1 MEEEQFKRIH
11 SRLNQ
16 LMGRSLADHALIRIA
31 LGWIAVGTDDW
42 RGVIDN
48 ARLMAIFNI
57 ENVTWSGSPEEK
69 LEIVSEARRLVEEGL
84 NDLHAALLEREQG
97 KSTI

>member
-16 LMGRSLADHALIRIA
+16 LMGRSLADHALITIA
-31 LGWIAVGTDDW
+31 LGLIAVGTDDW
-42 RGVIDN
+42 RAVIDN
-48 ARLMAIFNI
+48 ARLMAVFNI
-57 ENVTWSGSPEEK
+57 ENITWSGSPEEK
-69 LEIVSEARRLVEEGL
+69 LEILSEARRVVEGGL

-97 KSTI
+97 KSPI